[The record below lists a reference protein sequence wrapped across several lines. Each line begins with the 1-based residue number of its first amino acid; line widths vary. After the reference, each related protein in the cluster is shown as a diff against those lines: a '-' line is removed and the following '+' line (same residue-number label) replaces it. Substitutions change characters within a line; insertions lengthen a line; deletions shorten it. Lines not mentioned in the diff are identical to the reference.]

1 MAHLSS
7 LLVAFLLLPMQIP
20 VALSSELS
28 PAMQLQTRLAD
39 VRTMQATF
47 TQITLDSH
55 NKAIQSSHGTLW
67 LREGGSFRIETLAPF
82 EQTLVSD
89 GVHFW
94 SYEADLE
101 QVVVSLLTTDFRRVP
116 ILLFGNDDADL
127 LAEYD
132 ISFFMDDDMIA
143 QYVLHPTRRDSLFEV
158 LTIAFE
164 DCKPAAISILDS
176 LGQRTRIE
184 FHDLVLN
191 APVADE
197 TFRFTAP
204 DGVDVIDDR

>member
-1 MAHLSS
+1 M
-7 LLVAFLLLPMQIP
+7 
-20 VALSSELS
+20 
-28 PAMQLQTRLAD
+28 
-39 VRTMQATF
+39 
-47 TQITLDSH
+47 
-55 NKAIQSSHGTLW
+55 
-67 LREGGSFRIETLAPF
+67 
-82 EQTLVSD
+82 
-89 GVHFW
+89 
-94 SYEADLE
+94 
-101 QVVVSLLTTDFRRVP
+101 
-116 ILLFGNDDADL
+116 LFGNDDADL

-184 FHDLVLN
+184 FHDLILN
-191 APVADE
+191 APVEDE

-204 DGVDVIDDR
+204 DGVDVIDDRCPCLYLMNQLMDERLMSLWPQECAPGLFRQWSARNTSCPGECP